1 MLVNAG
7 DGLNVPQIHN
17 GDLVGVHGVK
27 SMKDFDLFKYERQI
41 FSLRQKKPS
50 KQMYFEQNFNA
61 KIL

>member
-27 SMKDFDLFKYERQI
+27 SMKDFDLFKSEGPI
-41 FSLRQKKPS
+41 FSLR
-50 KQMYFEQNFNA
+50 
-61 KIL
+61 